1 VCVCVCVC
9 VLILSRQLLYLLSYF
24 PSARCQVLMVKNF
37 TINVFATSLYGPCYE
52 VQLTVLA
59 SGLGKHY
66 EDCRGARPVKNDCVN
81 S

>member
-1 VCVCVCVC
+1 MYLSGALTE
-9 VLILSRQLLYLLSYF
+9 VLITVKASNLLSYF